1 MRCKMKN
8 AFLIKGDKVKI
19 NFFSILIA
27 LLCCFLFSVT
37 CFAGKLE
44 TRVENSIDVLN
55 EIMAIPEKGIP
66 IDLLKRCRA
75 VAIFPSVLKGAFIF
89 GAQGG
94 KGIICSHDPQTGQW
108 SPPAFFTIGAGSWG
122 LQIGG
127 QSTDILLVI
136 MTKRGLDSL
145 LTTKVK
151 LGGDIGVA
159 AGPVGRRAEAG
170 VDLLLRAEIL
180 SYSRSKG
187 LFAGLSL
194 EGATIFQNPDANR
207 AFYGKELSGRDI
219 LIDKKIKPTPDGK
232 KLINTL
238 EKYSSH

>member
-1 MRCKMKN
+1 MNHDRKSTP
-8 AFLIKGDKVKI
+8 FVKGDAMKI
-19 NFFSILIA
+19 NIFFISLTLLVWSFFSTA
-27 LLCCFLFSVT
+27 

-55 EIMAIPEKGIP
+55 EVMGIPEKGIP
-66 IDLLKRCRA
+66 SDLLKSCRA
-75 VAIFPSVLKGAFIF
+75 VAIFPNVLKGAFIF
-89 GAQGG
+89 GAKGG
-94 KGIICSHDPQTGQW
+94 KGIICSHDPQTGTW
-108 SPPAFFTIGAGSWG
+108 SAPAFFTIGGGSWG
-122 LQIGG
+122 LQIGAE
-127 QSTDILLVI
+127 SIDLVLVI

-145 LTTKVK
+145 LTSKVK

-170 VDLLLRAEIL
+170 VDILLKAEIL

-194 EGATIFQNPDANR
+194 EGATIFQTEDANR
-207 AFYGKELSGRDI
+207 AFYGKELSAREI
-219 LIDKKIKPTPDGK
+219 LIDKMIKPTPLGQ

-238 EKYSSH
+238 QKYCPK